1 MKTKLIFIGIVISHL
16 ALGQTFTENI
26 SRELTFEKPSAVNAL
41 VIANINGNIKV
52 EGYDG
57 ESIILEAV
65 KSIDAKTDARL
76 ELGKTEVQLG
86 IIDRADTI
94 IVYVIDGCNQFV
106 KKKSRADRFGWHQ
119 AGWSYQSTDPQGCH
133 TRYDYKMDLT
143 VRVPNSVNLLASTI
157 NEGSVV
163 VENVNGGVK
172 AANINGSIRLVNL
185 KREAEAHTIN
195 GDLDIEYALN
205 PGRECRFYSLNG
217 DINALFQSGLAAN
230 VSFES
235 FNGSFYTNVADIES
249 IPDQVKKST
258 RGDGVHYKINGNR
271 FKIGRGGAL
280 LDFETFN
287 GNVYVKETKK

>member
-1 MKTKLIFIGIVISHL
+1 MQTKLLFMAIVISHMT
-16 ALGQTFTENI
+16 LGQTFTENI
-26 SRELTFEKPSAVNAL
+26 SRELKFERLSDANAL
-41 VIANINGNIKV
+41 VIANINGNLKV

-57 ESIILEAV
+57 QSIMLEAV

-76 ELGKTEVQLG
+76 EKGKTEVQLG

-106 KKKSRADRFGWHQ
+106 KKKSHSDRSGWSQ

-133 TRYDYKMDLT
+133 PAYDYKMDFT

-157 NEGSVV
+157 NEGSVI
-163 VENVNGGVK
+163 VENVNGVVK

-205 PGRECRFYSLNG
+205 PGGECRFYSLNG

-235 FNGSFYTNVADIES
+235 FNGSFYTNVVDIES
-249 IPDQVKKST
+249 LPVEVKKSG
-258 RGDGVHYKINGNR
+258 RGDGVRYKVEGNKFR
-271 FKIGRGGAL
+271 VGRGGPL

-287 GNVYVKETKK
+287 GNVYVKEIKK